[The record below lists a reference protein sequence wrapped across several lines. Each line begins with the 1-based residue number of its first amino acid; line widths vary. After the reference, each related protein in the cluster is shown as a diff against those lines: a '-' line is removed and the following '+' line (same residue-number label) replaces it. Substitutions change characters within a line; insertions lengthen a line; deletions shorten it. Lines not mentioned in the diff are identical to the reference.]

1 MIISEMDFLDR
12 AHLDRQTLEVWIE
25 QEWLIPS
32 RTTTELA
39 FSELDLA
46 RARLIR
52 DLVQDLGVNEEGVG
66 VVLNLLDQMHSLRN
80 ALAVVLH
87 SVRERS
93 APPDA
98 GSAKV
103 QGQGLSD
110 HS

>member
-12 AHLDRQTLEVWIE
+12 AQLDRQTLEVWIE

-52 DLVQDLGVNEEGVG
+52 DLIRDLGVNVEGVG
-66 VVLNLLDQMHSLRN
+66 
-80 ALAVVLH
+80 
-87 SVRERS
+87 RS
-93 APPDA
+93 PEPSGSDA
-98 GSAKV
+98 
-103 QGQGLSD
+103 
-110 HS
+110 